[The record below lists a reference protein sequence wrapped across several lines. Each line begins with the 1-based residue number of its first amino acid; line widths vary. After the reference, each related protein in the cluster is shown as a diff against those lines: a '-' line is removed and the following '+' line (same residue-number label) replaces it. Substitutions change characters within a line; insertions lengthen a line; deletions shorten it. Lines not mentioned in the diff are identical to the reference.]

1 MKSYEFELLNNADNF
16 RAYCVS
22 FMGFFSSNISN
33 KITRG
38 IKAVIKTGALYG
50 VYATV
55 TNEFID
61 FYCVKDVS
69 MQPTLS
75 EGNILIVKPVGPR
88 SHNPLVDF
96 GIINPPW
103 IHFEEIS
110 RGDIVVAKDPT
121 DPNTFICKR
130 VTGLKGD
137 YIPLEHR
144 VLNRHVPEGCAWVEG
159 DYKENS
165 RDSRNYGPVPL
176 GNNCNIT
183 S

>member
-1 MKSYEFELLNNADNF
+1 
-16 RAYCVS
+16 
-22 FMGFFSSNISN
+22 MGFFSQNISVN
-33 KITRG
+33 IKRG
-38 IKAVIKTGALYG
+38 IKAVIQTGALYG
-50 VYATV
+50 VYATI

-88 SHNPLVDF
+88 TYNPLVSF

-121 DPNTFICKR
+121 NPNTFICKR

-144 VLNRHVPEGCAWVEG
+144 VINRYVPEGCAWVEG
-159 DYKENS
+159 DHAENS

-176 GNNCNIT
+176 GKTVHIFLN
-183 S
+183 SLY